1 MPKAVLNSVNEYR
14 REMDVISTFI
24 DACCVVGEGE
34 SVNANKLFAV
44 YSQWCDTYCEYRMS
58 STKFGM
64 EMSKR
69 FNKIRT
75 SAGRSYRGIN
85 VEQNCQSGFCIT
97 YR

>member
-34 SVNANKLFAV
+34 SVSANKLFAV
-44 YSQWCDTYCEYRMS
+44 YSQWCEQYCEYRMS

-69 FNKIRT
+69 FPKMKTKTTIM
-75 SAGRSYRGIN
+75 YRGITVN
-85 VEQNCQSGFCIT
+85 EIPQSRFT
-97 YR
+97 VNY